1 MEKNELRKHI
11 DYVIQCTKELGLSQ
25 STVDHYLRHYEAVFL
40 YCTENGI
47 DAFTYQ
53 QAADFCK
60 AKYGTDSRSQ
70 TSSAK
75 DARKSAYTIARY
87 FEDGEFSWK
96 STTFAIHNPVLEEYR
111 NLMAE
116 FKQELSTRLSP
127 NTVRPEI
134 IIVRQFLCFLEQT
147 GVPDARCITSENVLD
162 FVRQKAPDHK
172 GSMPRLLRTMRNFV
186 CFLQSKGIVDLDVDR
201 FLCTAGRCRQKALPC
216 FTDEELQA
224 IFSQIDRTTDK
235 GRRDYAIFLLAMRTG
250 MRASDISDLKLTDI
264 CWAEKTIQII
274 QKKTKV
280 SLRLPLPIDAGNA
293 IADYILHSRPRVD
306 NPYVFLRT
314 LSPVS
319 DTPVSPTLFNI
330 ALREYVEAAGIA
342 RTGWDGKSFHALR
355 RTAGTKM
362 VSSGV
367 PVSTVAQILGHGN
380 IESTKR
386 YISLDAEKLRECCLD
401 IGSMH
406 TRKEGLV

>member
-127 NTVRPEI
+127 STVRPEM

-186 CFLQSKGIVDLDVDR
+186 CFLRSKGIVDLDVDR
-201 FLCTAGRCRQKALPC
+201 FLGTAGRCRQKALPC

-250 MRASDISDLKLTDI
+250 MRASDISELKLTDI
-264 CWAEKTIQII
+264 CWAEKTIQVI

-319 DTPVSPTLFNI
+319 DIPVSPTLFNI